1 MPERTHAL
9 LTDIDDPRLVELRR
23 NVQERKP
30 HVPKPGDA
38 DYQTPEQIAR
48 IKKELDSDD
57 D

>member
-9 LTDIDDPRLVELRR
+9 LTDVDDPRLVELRR
-23 NVQERKP
+23 KVREGKP

-48 IKKELDSDD
+48 IKKELDSDED
-57 D
+57 